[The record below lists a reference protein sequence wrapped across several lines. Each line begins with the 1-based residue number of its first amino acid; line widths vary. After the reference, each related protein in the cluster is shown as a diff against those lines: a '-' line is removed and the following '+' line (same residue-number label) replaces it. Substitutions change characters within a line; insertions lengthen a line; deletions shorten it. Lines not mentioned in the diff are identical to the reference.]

1 MVGARRTGDEP
12 CPHAPTVRAPL
23 RTPPLHDLHHLR
35 EPQALPHPLR
45 TTSLN
50 PTSPTTCNRPEE
62 PPWPLSPGF
71 AKTQMQPPPT

>member
-1 MVGARRTGDEP
+1 MCAPAGPVMNAARTH
-12 CPHAPTVRAPL
+12 PHVRAPH
-23 RTPPLHDLHHLR
+23 PPLHDLHHLR
-35 EPQALPHPLR
+35 EPQAPPHHLR

-71 AKTQMQPPPT
+71 AKTQTQTPPT